1 MEINPNSLQRPPS
14 SLTSTPRAV
23 EVYLEDARTFVR
35 RHHQAY
41 DLVVTDLFQGDCTP
55 DYLLTVEF
63 FREVQAC
70 LRPGGVVIINTYF
83 DPANEIANDT
93 IVATVSAV
101 FPHVLELR
109 SPSSAGLVSSACHG
123 GGGHPAFP

>member
-1 MEINPNSLQRPPS
+1 M
-14 SLTSTPRAV
+14 
-23 EVYLEDARTFVR
+23 
-35 RHHQAY
+35 
-41 DLVVTDLFQGDCTP
+41 VTDLFQGDSTP

-93 IVATVSAV
+93 IVATVTAV

-109 SPSSAGLVSSACHG
+109 PPLLRRFGKQRLSG